1 MKYRQQVESE
11 LGIELPPIGEP
22 IAPEIEA
29 RISKLV
35 AEASS
40 RVTERARIE
49 AEQKRINQ
57 QQQDPI
63 IQAKLQEVAT
73 KQAEVQRKANADAA
87 RLQLAAEKQRTQA
100 ELEKDKLQVE
110 VASTLLEEDRK
121 SKKQAVED
129 FKTGLDIAKEV
140 MEDVNTNDK

>member
-1 MKYRQQVESE
+1 M
-11 LGIELPPIGEP
+11 
-22 IAPEIEA
+22 
-29 RISKLV
+29 
-35 AEASS
+35 
-40 RVTERARIE
+40 E
-49 AEQKRINQ
+49 AEQKRIVQ

-121 SKKQAVED
+121 SKKQAIED